1 MAVKPLI
8 GFRYQLPIKT
18 LFTAARLVTRDEK
31 DSLALR
37 VESESNAPN
46 AIIGIKSQLLHVR
59 VAGAFQ
65 SIDAGPS
72 E

>member
-18 LFTAARLVTRDEK
+18 LFTAARITRDEK

-46 AIIGIKSQLLHVR
+46 GIVNLN
-59 VAGAFQ
+59 
-65 SIDAGPS
+65 
-72 E
+72 